1 MEQLLIVGPGALRER
16 GQVQDLRRKAHG
28 RIFPNRSEGQG
39 GERGRGPS
47 CAGREFFGDTGVMA
61 WEAIEYFTYLA
72 GLVRYSLLFYMVL
85 VPTTL
90 LLITWLCTSNAREI

>member
-1 MEQLLIVGPGALRER
+1 MFFRLDPRVLSSSL
-16 GQVQDLRRKAHG
+16 
-28 RIFPNRSEGQG
+28 QG
-39 GERGRGPS
+39 SFRLV
-47 CAGREFFGDTGVMA
+47 VMA

-72 GLVRYSLLFYMVL
+72 GLVHYSLLFYMVL